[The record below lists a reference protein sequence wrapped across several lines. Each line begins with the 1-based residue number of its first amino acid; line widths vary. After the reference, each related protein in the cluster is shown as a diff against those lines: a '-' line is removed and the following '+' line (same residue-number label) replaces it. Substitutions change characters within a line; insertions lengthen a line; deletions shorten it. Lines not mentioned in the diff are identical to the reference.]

1 MGSLEKVGMKDFAN
15 SKIGDL
21 SGGQR
26 QRVFIARALCSNPK
40 VMLLDEQQQVLM

>member
-1 MGSLEKVGMKDFAN
+1 MDSLKKVSMEEFAN

-26 QRVFIARALCSNPK
+26 QRVFIARAFVQILKSCF
-40 VMLLDEQQQVLM
+40 